1 MFSTQEQKQKCLES
15 LRKPQVSREPFS
27 TSCWRGARISDQAV
41 NAADVEGVR
50 GRGGRYL
57 RLRSSVAYP
66 SLRLRVS
73 DRRIKTALLPT
84 CLRSHSPTEA
94 RLHTVQASQCQALPP
109 GLLTL
114 PKYYG
119 RLRYLKKNHQQP
131 VDPRQI
137 PYASLFCVLFQPSV
151 DFFPTLPDENTV
163 INSMQWGMGE
173 GFLFFFFPLP
183 RLEKKFWQIIW
194 LNMKRE
200 RLLTAVQIK
209 C

>member
-1 MFSTQEQKQKCLES
+1 MLLLGVFSTQEQKQKCLES

-84 CLRSHSPTEA
+84 CLRSHSRQSKPVSA
-94 RLHTVQASQCQALPP
+94 RPCLPGCFVTP
-109 GLLTL
+109 LTL

-119 RLRYLKKNHQQP
+119 RLRYLKKKSPAANRHQADTIRQP
-131 VDPRQI
+131 
-137 PYASLFCVLFQPSV
+137 LFCVLFQPSV
-151 DFFPTLPDENTV
+151 YFFPP
-163 INSMQWGMGE
+163 SQ
-173 GFLFFFFPLP
+173 
-183 RLEKKFWQIIW
+183 
-194 LNMKRE
+194 MKI
-200 RLLTAVQIK
+200 Q
-209 C
+209 